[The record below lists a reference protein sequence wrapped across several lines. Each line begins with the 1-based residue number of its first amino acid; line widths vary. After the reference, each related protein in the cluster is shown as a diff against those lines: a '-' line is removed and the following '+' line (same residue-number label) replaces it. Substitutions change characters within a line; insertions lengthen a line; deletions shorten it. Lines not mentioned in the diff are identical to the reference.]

1 LSVLKIAPGAFF
13 WAVFDHTARAY
24 NSITAGFIITFCG
37 KPCCLS
43 KQACFDIFLICPL
56 TLDLPDVI
64 LTILFC
70 AYNIVANSATTTTT
84 LPRQLSR
91 QRNVSV
97 LPAAALF
104 LLSFLSGIWVA
115 LLYSEVVTLFHR
127 SCHLYFI
134 VVPTDGRAGRLHFVA
149 ALIPCN
155 EPTIFMICSL
165 TLDLPDVILT
175 I

>member
-1 LSVLKIAPGAFF
+1 LLHFDCDFDCDCGTGNFDFDFAFEILNPPVPGADRRAAIVVVCFENRAPRRIF
-13 WAVFDHTARAY
+13 LAVFDHTARAY

-115 LLYSEVVTLFHR
+115 LLY
-127 SCHLYFI
+127 
-134 VVPTDGRAGRLHFVA
+134 
-149 ALIPCN
+149 
-155 EPTIFMICSL
+155 
-165 TLDLPDVILT
+165 
-175 I
+175 